1 MELFHPSALSALAM
15 WFPGLFK
22 DLAALFKKVEETGKW
37 PDRILTAYT
46 SLIPKDLSLQDP
58 GPTDF
63 RPITVL
69 SGLYRLWGKARMPS
83 LLKWQELWVTEEIF
97 GCRRGR
103 NAEQMM
109 LQIAMDL
116 ESPAFSS
123 HDYVTGV
130 AHDFR
135 KAFDL
140 VPHQLMLTLSL
151 QKRGCHHRITTALS
165 AMYDGL
171 WRAFKNGWLEYY
183 FPIGKAYFQGLC

>member
-1 MELFHPSALSALAM
+1 
-15 WFPGLFK
+15 
-22 DLAALFKKVEETGKW
+22 
-37 PDRILTAYT
+37 
-46 SLIPKDLSLQDP
+46 
-58 GPTDF
+58 
-63 RPITVL
+63 
-69 SGLYRLWGKARMPS
+69 MPS
-83 LLKWQELWVTEEIF
+83 LLKWQEQWVSEEVF

-109 LQIAMDL
+109 IQIAMDL

-130 AHDFR
+130 AYDFR

-140 VPHQLMLTLSL
+140 VPHQPHQLMLLSL

-171 WRAFKNGWLEYY
+171 YGEPLSFVGPWETGGGRA
-183 FPIGKAYFQGLC
+183 AV